1 MKKKNE
7 IIQKRVYNDESKIYK
22 KYKIYKIYKIIIN
35 NKYNNKVILI
45 LYVTLFYILSH
56 IFWISAFVITNIY
69 YI

>member
-7 IIQKRVYNDESKIYK
+7 IIQKRVYNDENKIYK
-22 KYKIYKIYKIIIN
+22 KYKIYKIIIN

-45 LYVTLFYILSH
+45 LYVITLFYILFH

>member
-7 IIQKRVYNDESKIYK
+7 IIQKRVYNDENKIYK
-22 KYKIYKIYKIIIN
+22 KYKIYKIIIN

-45 LYVTLFYILSH
+45 LYVTLFYILFH